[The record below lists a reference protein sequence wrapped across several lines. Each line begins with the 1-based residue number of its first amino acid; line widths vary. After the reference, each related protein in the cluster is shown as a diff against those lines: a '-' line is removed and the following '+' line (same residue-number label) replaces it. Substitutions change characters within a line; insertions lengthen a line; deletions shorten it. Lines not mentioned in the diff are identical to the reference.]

1 MTLLHPLWLLA
12 ALPLA
17 ALLWSQRSDRP
28 DRQRR
33 RLLWMRGSLLALTVL
48 ALTEPVITWRSSELD
63 VGLLVDVSASV
74 DPASLSRALEA
85 IDRGLD
91 PAGPVRVF
99 AYADRAAA
107 VANAAD
113 LRRLEVADSS
123 TASAGAAA
131 LDRGSTRTGAALRQ
145 TAAALRPDRVRRVLL
160 LSDGQGLDGVAARTA
175 AEYPELRVDTAVLGR
190 AAPPVWIESVDLEHD
205 ERPLRAGEPHNW
217 ILRLGS
223 RSSLPAVPLILR
235 GGGVEELHN
244 VALSPGVI
252 SVELEWTFDEPGIHT
267 LEAVL
272 GADPGDVPANGDL
285 WRGSLRVEP
294 AHRVQLLAPA
304 EHSGDLER
312 LLEAQ
317 GLQVTRSV
325 PGRTALN
332 DTALRRYDAVV
343 LSNVAADSLS
353 EQAQQALGEWVE
365 DEGGGLVFVAGEA
378 TFGEEGYR
386 GSPLERVLP
395 LDFEIEEERSEV
407 ALMIA
412 LDKSYSM
419 KGPKMELAKEAAK
432 AALSMLNEHH
442 RFGLVA
448 FDWHTHDI
456 VSLQFVRTQDRLAE
470 RIDRIEASA
479 QTNFYPALEACLE
492 QLAEVQSEV
501 KHVILVS
508 DGRTYP
514 DEYERLVLRMRQEE
528 ITVSTVAI
536 GVESDRELLA
546 DIAAW
551 GDGNAYTIEDPTSV
565 QSILI
570 DETMNQLPDSAREE
584 EIRVELRG
592 QSEALMGID
601 IAGAPQLYGRIAAV
615 AKDSAEVI
623 LGAGAGTP
631 DGGDP
636 ILASRYVGL
645 GKTWMFTSDLEPRWA
660 GDWLRWPE
668 LPRLVAQVV
677 RDAADRRARAEWDFQ
692 LNRRDEALEAE
703 LSVIE
708 DDGRFA
714 SDLSPRLVVLRGEQR
729 IEAPMQRTAPGLY
742 RLAPE
747 EGLVLAPSLDP
758 YRVEVHT
765 GAPGSAANIGPGR
778 TIFFPARD
786 ELRPG
791 APDLAALDELA
802 AATGG
807 LFHETVAGAVAA
819 ITAPGATTAVRRF
832 ELWSVLLTAATLFF
846 LAELLLRRRRRHGAS
861 TVIPAP
867 AETRPA
873 ASASAGVPAARQSL
887 LARRRGA
894 GSTVARLQVTVPRR
908 VPPAPA

>member
-1 MTLLHPLWLLA
+1 MTFQEPLWLLA
-12 ALPLA
+12 ALPVA

-33 RLLWMRGSLLALTVL
+33 RLLWVRGALLMAVVL
-48 ALTEPVITWRSSELD
+48 ALAAPVATWRTRELD
-63 VGLLVDVSASV
+63 VAVLVDVSASIE
-74 DPASLSRALEA
+74 PASLNRA
-85 IDRGLD
+85 IDTIARGLD
-91 PAGPVRVF
+91 PDALARLF

-107 VANAAD
+107 VAGAAD

-131 LDRGSTRTGAALRQ
+131 LDRGSTRPRAALRQ
-145 TAAALRPDRVRRVLL
+145 AAATLRPDRVRRVLL
-160 LSDGQGLDGVAARTA
+160 LSDGQNLDGVAAGVA
-175 AEYPELRVDTAVLGR
+175 AEYPGLRVDAAVLGR
-190 AAPPVWIESVDLEHD
+190 AAPPVWIESVELD
-205 ERPLRAGEPHNW
+205 ESDRPVHAGERHGW

-223 RSSLPAVPLILR
+223 RSALPEAPLTLR
-235 GGGVEELHN
+235 GGGAEERRSVPL
-244 VALSPGVI
+244 APGVTT
-252 SVELEWTFDEPGIHT
+252 VELEWTFDEPGMQT

-272 GADPGDVPANGDL
+272 GTGEGASPSQGAL

-294 AHRVQLLAPA
+294 AHRVLLLAPA
-304 EHSGDLER
+304 DHSPDLQR

-317 GLQVTRSV
+317 GLRTTRSA
-325 PGRTALN
+325 PSRTALN
-332 DTALRRYDAVV
+332 PSSLRSYDVVV
-343 LSNVAADSLS
+343 LSNVAAASLP
-353 EQAQQALGEWVE
+353 EAAQQALGRWVE
-365 DEGGGLVFVAGEA
+365 EEGGGLLFVAGEE

-386 GSPLERVLP
+386 NSALERVLP

-419 KGPKMELAKEAAK
+419 KGPKMDLAKEAAK
-432 AALSMLNEHH
+432 AALGMLNEQH

-456 VSLQFVRTQDRLAE
+456 VGLQFVRDQERLQQ

-479 QTNFYPALEACLE
+479 QTNFYPALEACLD
-492 QLAEVQSEV
+492 QLSDVESEV

-514 DEYERLVLRMRQEE
+514 DEYEQLVLRMRQEE

-546 DIAAW
+546 DIADW
-551 GDGNAYTIEDPTSV
+551 GDGNAYTIEDPGSV

-584 EIRVELRG
+584 TIAVELRG
-592 QSEALMGID
+592 QSDALTGVD
-601 IAGAPQLYGRIAAV
+601 VATAPELYGRIAAV

-623 LGAGAGTP
+623 LGAGSGAGE
-631 DGGDP
+631 GGDP

-660 GDWLRWPE
+660 SDWLRWPD
-668 LPRLVAQVV
+668 LGRLVAQVV
-677 RDAADRRARAEWDFQ
+677 RDAADRRAGAEWELD
-692 LNRRDEALEAE
+692 LERRDDVLEAT
-703 LSVIE
+703 LSVVDE
-708 DDGRFA
+708 DGRFG
-714 SDLSPRLVVLRGEQR
+714 SDLSPRLVLLRGER
-729 IEAPMQRTAPGLY
+729 RVEAPMRRTGPGMY
-742 RLAPE
+742 RLAQE
-747 EGLVLAPSLDP
+747 DGIRLAPSPTP
-758 YRVEVHT
+758 YLVEIRT
-765 GAPGSAANIGPGR
+765 GAPGAGENLGPGR

-791 APDLAALDELA
+791 APDVAALAELA
-802 AATGG
+802 AATDG
-807 LFHETVAGAVAA
+807 LFHETVEAAVAA
-819 ITAPGATTAVRRF
+819 IAAPGGAAAVRRF
-832 ELWSVLLTAATLFF
+832 DLWSLLLAAATLLF

-861 TVIPAP
+861 TVIPVP
-867 AETRPA
+867 AESRPA
-873 ASASAGVPAARQSL
+873 A
-887 LARRRGA
+887 
-894 GSTVARLQVTVPRR
+894 
-908 VPPAPA
+908 